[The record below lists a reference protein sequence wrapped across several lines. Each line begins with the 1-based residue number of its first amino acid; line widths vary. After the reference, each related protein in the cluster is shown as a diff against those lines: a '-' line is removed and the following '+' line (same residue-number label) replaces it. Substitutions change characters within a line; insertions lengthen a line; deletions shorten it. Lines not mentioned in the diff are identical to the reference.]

1 MIDLLMITMDEIRR
15 HYNNKLVEQKL
26 PENNEKEYDRGYLRG
41 YVKALMWVMREG
53 DKYDK

>member
-1 MIDLLMITMDEIRR
+1 MIDLLMITMDER

>member
-1 MIDLLMITMDEIRR
+1 MITMDEIRR

-26 PENNEKEYDRGYLRG
+26 PENNQKEYDRGYYEE